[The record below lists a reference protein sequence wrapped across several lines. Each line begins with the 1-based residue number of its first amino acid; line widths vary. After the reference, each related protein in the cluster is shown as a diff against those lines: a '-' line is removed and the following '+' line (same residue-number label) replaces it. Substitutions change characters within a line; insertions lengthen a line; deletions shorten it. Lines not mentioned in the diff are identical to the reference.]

1 MIEKIVEQSEVSAAD
16 QINSV
21 INNLSDKISPAIEA
35 IANNLG
41 IATERVYSLLIRQS
55 YVDGIYGI
63 FIFLLFSVLF
73 VLSMKYI
80 IKHPEV
86 WEEDYDWN
94 SICLCV
100 IISIIMAIVSG
111 VTIIIQLFEL
121 KDYISAI
128 INPEWHA
135 IQKIINQIK
144 VLK

>member
-16 QINSV
+16 PINSV
-21 INNLSDKISPAIEA
+21 INNLSDKISSAIEI
-35 IANNLG
+35 IAKNLG
-41 IATERVYSLLIRQS
+41 IATEKVYGLLIKQS
-55 YVDGIYGI
+55 YVDGICGI

-73 VLSMKYI
+73 VFSMKYI

-86 WEEDYDWN
+86 WEDDYQWD
-94 SICLCV
+94 SICLYV
-100 IISIIMAIVSG
+100 TISIIIAIISG
-111 VTIIIQLFEL
+111 TAIIIQLFEL